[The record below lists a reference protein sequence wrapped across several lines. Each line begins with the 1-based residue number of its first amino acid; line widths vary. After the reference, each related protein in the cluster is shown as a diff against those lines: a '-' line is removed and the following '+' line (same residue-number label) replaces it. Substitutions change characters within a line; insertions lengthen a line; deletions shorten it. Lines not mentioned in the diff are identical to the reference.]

1 MLREIPSNCG
11 KHHPH
16 HSVKTH
22 CLYISLYSSGEED
35 FMASN
40 QLVERTSSSR
50 KKVKKH
56 VDYHIY
62 IWTRA
67 KNINRSEQFMCKMH

>member
-11 KHHPH
+11 KQHPH

-50 KKVKKH
+50 KKVKTRRLS
-56 VDYHIY
+56 Y